1 MECEFAF
8 KQVGAVHLNRPQ
20 CTRSRTARAIEVNRS
35 YLRGVVSLHAAAFQ
49 QRAQFG
55 EMLMIPGL
63 DRAQNVDG

>member
-8 KQVGAVHLNRPQ
+8 KQVEAVHLNRPPS
-20 CTRSRTARAIEVNRS
+20 TRSRTARAIEVDRP
-35 YLRGVVSLHAAAFQ
+35 YLMGVVRLDAAAFQ

-55 EMLMIPGL
+55 EMLMVPGL

>member
-20 CTRSRTARAIEVNRS
+20 CTRSRTARAIEVNRP
-35 YLRGVVSLHAAAFQ
+35 YLMGVICLDAAAFQ

-55 EMLMIPGL
+55 EMFMVPGL
-63 DRAQNVDG
+63 DRAQDVDG